1 MKKYIRID
9 KNTTEEMAVEHLES
23 LWGKVY
29 KNLLKYNWF
38 NFIKLDNFNDI
49 YYTYESEKY
58 IIEDWYEEIILEE
71 TFELWEQI
79 SCSDTSKVNAIE
91 SIDNDI
97 YKYYYT
103 WWKTSK
109 WLYITENEDGN
120 LNTWKYI
127 AKIPDIQII
136 HIWDK
141 KYNQKEV
148 EKLLK
153 DLTPIK

>member
-1 MKKYIRID
+1 MKKYIKIT
-9 KNTTEEMAVEHLES
+9 KLITEDIAVKYFQS
-23 LWGKVY
+23 LWGDIY
-29 KNLLKYNWF
+29 NDLMKNYLDT
-38 NFIKLDNFNDI
+38 IIVLDNDNDI
-49 YYTYESEKY
+49 LYTHSSEEELK
-58 IIEDWYEEIILEE
+58 EDWYEQVVLEE
-71 TFELWEQI
+71 TFKIGEQVA
-79 SCSDTSKVNAIE
+79 CSDISKENAIE
-91 SIDNDI
+91 DDDDI
-97 YKYYYT
+97 YKHYYT

-109 WLYITENEDGN
+109 WLYITKNEDGN